1 MKLGRD
7 LSSCPFDRAYLD
19 ARPRLMMMRDVL
31 VFLPGIVVLVLLGQ
45 IGVVLV
51 MNQGL
56 LLGAAFVAV
65 RDVVSTATALFTFFW
80 YVQMSAVAHLHG
92 EGRRAEGG
100 AYIAFGTLASL
111 ACSAV
116 VMLALLAAAEPLLR
130 FISPPGQR
138 AQIVEIATAAQYIV
152 ILALPCAVFVSPAT
166 GVLLGLKYLVTT
178 VAVFGLWALASV
190 VVVLALVLPLDCDD
204 QLAELRAASNFTSVD
219 ESQWVCPEAE
229 GFLTAS
235 SVGALAV
242 AAGLALHLLIVQ
254 TRVGRAEGMLR
265 PGASYL
271 GLLREVE
278 LASLRGLWSEQTTGV
293 AVRSVLNNARW
304 FVSLALALRCSLATG
319 AALIVAS
326 SIGNVAYNVP
336 NLVASVTMIDGS
348 KLLGEGRYGV
358 VLRTL
363 QDFRVVALGFG
374 AIFLGAALLVDP
386 TDLSSTYSNQ
396 VEQAALADKLVPAWP
411 LVVLAQPFRCLVA
424 VYGPLLMCTQSYTY
438 WGKAVAFLSLC
449 VWLPLTL
456 AAYATASFATFVLSF
471 AAYDVLHVALLYYKV
486 HLVEGARY
494 ARLAAAAATLK
505 ASADACAAA
514 ALETDGAP
522 QVYDAAWDSVA
533 LPDDRGP

>member
-204 QLAELRAASNFTSVD
+204 QLAELRAAGNFTSVD

-242 AAGLALHLLIVQ
+242 AAGLALHLLVVQ

-363 QDFRVVALGFG
+363 QDFRLVALGFG

-396 VEQAALADKLVPAWP
+396 VEQAA
-411 LVVLAQPFRCLVA
+411 
-424 VYGPLLMCTQSYTY
+424 
-438 WGKAVAFLSLC
+438 
-449 VWLPLTL
+449 
-456 AAYATASFATFVLSF
+456 VLS
-471 AAYDVLHVALLYYKV
+471 
-486 HLVEGARY
+486 G
-494 ARLAAAAATLK
+494 
-505 ASADACAAA
+505 
-514 ALETDGAP
+514 
-522 QVYDAAWDSVA
+522 
-533 LPDDRGP
+533 RG